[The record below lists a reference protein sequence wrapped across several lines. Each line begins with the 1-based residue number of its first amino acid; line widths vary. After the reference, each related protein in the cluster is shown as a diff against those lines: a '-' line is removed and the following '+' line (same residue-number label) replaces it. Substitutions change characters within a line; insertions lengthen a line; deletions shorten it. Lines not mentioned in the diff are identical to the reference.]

1 MDILERC
8 QKWHEEDKFQ
18 KIIDAL
24 EAIPAQA
31 RTPEM
36 DSELARAYNNLA
48 TPEDRELYQK
58 ALSLL
63 KPHADYFA
71 EDHCWNFRMGY
82 SYYFLDQEGRAL
94 PYFRKALEKLPGD
107 EDTQELIDDCERRIT
122 LPQFTACFRERTE
135 NWWET
140 FAEMEGSLRQMM
152 DDDKDHTRGAELVAQ
167 MEETLNLVFDEISFE
182 MGFNGEKHE
191 LILTPEGDKVKL
203 FELIYFQKHAP
214 KEVLEHWNILVGRQP
229 SPNTGLRTED
239 GWDISGEDVQIWL
252 EEQSE
257 NSFAITAYCEKLLP
271 MLCLLYTSPQPGTPC
286 LSDRLSQRRPAGKAD
301 GKSEKDAGRPSPH
314 LYENRK
320 EPGADREAAEENAG
334 GMRMEQKSDGN
345 RAGTDH
351 IHGRCSTGCERRTT
365 ITFNRKGAPLWHYKT
380 RK

>member
-1 MDILERC
+1 MDDPNNAGIYKLNTICNDDPDIIPLLRTPAPCAFERDGNGMLQQIKDWKPENKEEHAMDILEQC
-8 QKWHEEDKFQ
+8 QKWHEQGKHQ

-24 EAIPAQA
+24 EAIPAEE

-191 LILTPEGDKVKL
+191 LILTPVSPLRTPACAPRMAGTSPGRMCRSGWRSRVKTVSPSL
-203 FELIYFQKHAP
+203 PTAKSCYP
-214 KEVLEHWNILVGRQP
+214 CSGRRKAVSGGCSPP
-229 SPNTGLRTED
+229 SPTRCWARSPICGTLT
-239 GWDISGEDVQIWL
+239 ISMCWR
-252 EEQSE
+252 
-257 NSFAITAYCEKLLP
+257 
-271 MLCLLYTSPQPGTPC
+271 SP
-286 LSDRLSQRRPAGKAD
+286 RR
-301 GKSEKDAGRPSPH
+301 SRPSPC
-314 LYENRK
+314 
-320 EPGADREAAEENAG
+320 P
-334 GMRMEQKSDGN
+334 SCP
-345 RAGTDH
+345 
-351 IHGRCSTGCERRTT
+351 IS
-365 ITFNRKGAPLWHYKT
+365 
-380 RK
+380 